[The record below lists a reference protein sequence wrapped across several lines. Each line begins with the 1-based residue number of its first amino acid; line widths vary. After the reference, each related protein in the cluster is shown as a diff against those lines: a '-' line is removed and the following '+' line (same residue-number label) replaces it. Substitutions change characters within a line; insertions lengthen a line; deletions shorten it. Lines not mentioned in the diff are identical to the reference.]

1 MFPKV
6 VTYANC
12 CFSESGSLADITVS
26 ILFEF
31 AGTKIM
37 HCLMI
42 AKKSD

>member
-1 MFPKV
+1 MFPEE
-6 VTYANC
+6 VTFANC
-12 CFSESGSLADITVS
+12 CCSESGSLAGIRGS

-37 HCLMI
+37 YCLMI